1 MCASGIQCK
10 ADFFFF
16 LNTTSHSAFQL
27 ERIKCIVN
35 YKYFDLFLAVWVLLV
50 PLLLFFLH
58 SCFLLDWLKCYIC
71 LVLGTSFLFNR
82 LENIIHYILIFMI
95 IVFEILNWWTEY
107 VILHS
112 YFKKYNFFN
121 SLIPVNLLP
130 SYMLLFNFIFF
141 YTLI

>member
-50 PLLLFFLH
+50 PLLLF
-58 SCFLLDWLKCYIC
+58 